1 MPGLKIAFTGLPRQ
15 YNNLRE
21 EILDVTDDVLRSG
34 NLMSG
39 NHTAEFENWLA
50 RKNHSRYA
58 ITCHSGTQ
66 ALEIIA
72 RYYKRPYDHPRVLI
86 PAMTYPATANAF
98 ITAGWHVEIGDTDYH
113 GLLDARTVTDPFEY
127 EAVCWVGLYG
137 AATSCNMDHR
147 LVIEDGAQHWLSDNC
162 RRRGI
167 ATAIS
172 FDPTK
177 NLPNYGNGGAIVTDD
192 IGLIDYAK
200 DWTNNG
206 KASKHATVGSNSR
219 MSEVDC
225 AQMMVKTRYID
236 AWQLRRKTIAAN
248 WWSQLAD
255 DTRVRCLIDHT
266 NFDTHSFHKF
276 VIEVDDRDL
285 LQQKLADRG
294 IETKIH
300 YRDPLHELPAYQHLQ
315 GPSILSPA
323 SSLARRSLTL
333 PLYHEL
339 TDLEVEYIINSLLDC
354 V

>member
-1 MPGLKIAFTGLPRQ
+1 MSGLKIAFTGLPRQ

-21 EILDVTDDVLRSG
+21 EILDVTDAVLRSG

-39 NHTAEFENWLA
+39 NNTAEFESWLA
-50 RKNHSRYA
+50 QKNHSKYA

-98 ITAGWHVEIGDTDYH
+98 ITAGWRVEIGDTDYH
-113 GLLDARTVTDPFEY
+113 GLLDAGKVIGPPVY
-127 EAVCWVGLYG
+127 EAVCMVGLYG
-137 AATSCNMDHR
+137 AAISRSINSWIM
-147 LVIEDGAQHWLSDNC
+147 IEDAAQHWLADNC
-162 RRRGI
+162 RRNGP
-167 ATAIS
+167 TAIS

-177 NLPNYGNGGAIVTDD
+177 NLPNYGNGGAIVTDERD
-192 IGLIDYAK
+192 LFEYAL
-200 DWTNNG
+200 DWTANG

-219 MSEVDC
+219 MSEIDC
-225 AQMMVKTRYID
+225 AQMMVKTRYINE
-236 AWQLRRKTIAAN
+236 WQLRRKNIATN
-248 WWSQLAD
+248 WLYRLQYSTQ
-255 DTRVRCLIDHT
+255 VRCLIDHT

-276 VIEVDDRDL
+276 VIDVDDRDL

-323 SSLARRSLTL
+323 SSLARRCLSL
-333 PLYHEL
+333 PIYPEL
-339 TDLEVEYIINSLLDC
+339 TDPEVEYIIDLLLDC